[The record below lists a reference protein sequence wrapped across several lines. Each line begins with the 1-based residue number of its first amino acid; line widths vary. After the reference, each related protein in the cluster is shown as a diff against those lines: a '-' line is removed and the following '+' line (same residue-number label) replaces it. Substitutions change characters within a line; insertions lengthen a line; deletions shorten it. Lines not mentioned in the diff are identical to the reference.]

1 MIAFAIIGS
10 VFCLLL
16 GIDKICDRL
25 KELRHDT
32 NLIHTHLD
40 RIACQMYKNSQ
51 ESDKGI
57 EK

>member
-10 VFCLLL
+10 TFCLLL

-25 KELRHDT
+25 KEIRHDT

-40 RIACQMYKNSQ
+40 RIASNLYKLSQ
-51 ESDKGI
+51 KNE
-57 EK
+57 

>member
-25 KELRHDT
+25 KEIRHDT

-40 RIACQMYKNSQ
+40 RIACQMYKISQ
-51 ESDKGI
+51 KSDKGS